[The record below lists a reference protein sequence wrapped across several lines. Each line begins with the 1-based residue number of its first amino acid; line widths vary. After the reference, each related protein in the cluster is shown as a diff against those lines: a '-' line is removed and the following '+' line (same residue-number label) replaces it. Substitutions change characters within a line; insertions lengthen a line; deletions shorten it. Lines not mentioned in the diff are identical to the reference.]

1 MYFSMFRCTYTIPFT
16 SIFNNTVDVG
26 TGGGMGALCQD
37 SVKPRQRV
45 LRAVV
50 ERGRSGLIDDACSV
64 SQRRGSRASP
74 TTSTA
79 T

>member
-1 MYFSMFRCTYTIPFT
+1 MFRYTYTIPFT

-45 LRAVV
+45 LRGLV
-50 ERGRSGLIDDACSV
+50 ERGRSGLVDDACPTCQPRCSDA
-64 SQRRGSRASP
+64 SDASP
-74 TTSTA
+74 PTSTA